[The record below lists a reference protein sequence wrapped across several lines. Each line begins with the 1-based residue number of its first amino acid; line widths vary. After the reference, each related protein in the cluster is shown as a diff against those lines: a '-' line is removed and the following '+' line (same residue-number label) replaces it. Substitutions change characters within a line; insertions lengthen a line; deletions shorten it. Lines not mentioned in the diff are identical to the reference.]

1 MVFADT
7 VREFGRRALEYDV
20 WHFQRIYFVLF
31 SSKCQCRWLLPA
43 EAEVHDFLPYTLA
56 TFIGVVLGRHHN
68 CSTGVLV
75 GGVTI
80 M

>member
-1 MVFADT
+1 M
-7 VREFGRRALEYDV
+7 EYDV
-20 WHFQRIYFVLF
+20 WHFKRIYFVLF

-68 CSTGVLV
+68 CSTGVLL